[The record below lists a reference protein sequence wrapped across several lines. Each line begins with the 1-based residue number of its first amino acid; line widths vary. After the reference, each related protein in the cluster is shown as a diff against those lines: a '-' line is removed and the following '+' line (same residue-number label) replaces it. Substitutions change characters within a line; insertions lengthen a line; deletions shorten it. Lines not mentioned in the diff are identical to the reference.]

1 MGIRF
6 NHMEL
11 TVPVGFLKQER
22 QNIID
27 FYGGCFG
34 FTCIEVPMVPND
46 IHLPDK
52 FLISTD
58 TEFSQFFFLAEDKK
72 YLKPESYDHIGFLMD
87 SWEEVDQTLAKV
99 QEFQKRDPR
108 VEIAHL
114 FDDDFEAGPVFTH
127 FYYFRYLLPI
137 WIDVQFLQWK
147 PGMKPARQWTYGI
160 PAAADT
166 SR

>member
-27 FYGGCFG
+27 FYSGCFG

-46 IHLPDK
+46 INLPDK

-72 YLKPESYDHIGFLMD
+72 PLKPESYDHIGFLMD
-87 SWEEVDQTLAKV
+87 TWDEVDQTLAKV
-99 QEFQKRDPR
+99 QAFAWK
-108 VEIAHL
+108 
-114 FDDDFEAGPVFTH
+114 
-127 FYYFRYLLPI
+127 LPTCLMMI
-137 WIDVQFLQWK
+137 LM
-147 PGMKPARQWTYGI
+147 PGRSLP
-160 PAAADT
+160 T
-166 SR
+166 STTFAICCRSGSMCNSFSGNRA